1 LDAGPKK
8 ELLRFLSEDVRSGD
22 ITSALLTKKK
32 IVAQVISRQQGVVAG
47 IKFAKNLFQLKGC
60 TVKSFVKDGA
70 KVKQNQKILQVSGS
84 TQSVLSCERTAL
96 NLLSRMSGIATQ
108 TSFLVSKIRSVS
120 KKTNLY
126 STRKTAPGLRIFDKE
141 AVKIGGGHKHR
152 MSLDEM
158 IMIKDNHLVLCNS
171 MEDIIKQARKKRK
184 CVEVE
189 VENQKDVLLAAKMG
203 ASIIML
209 DNFTPTEIKRTI
221 AALRKKKMHNKIKLE
236 ASGGITSKNITAY
249 ARTGVDMISVGSIT
263 NSVTGLDLSLEVISN
278 SSR

>member
-1 LDAGPKK
+1 MDTGPKK
-8 ELLRFLSEDVRSGD
+8 QLLRFLSEDVRSGD

-32 IVAQVISRQQGVVAG
+32 IVAKIISRQQGVIAG

-60 TVKSFVKDGA
+60 TVKTFVKDGA
-70 KVKQNQKILQVSGS
+70 KVKRNQKILQVSGN
-84 TQSVLSCERTAL
+84 TQSILSCERTVL

-108 TSFLVSKIRSVS
+108 TNFLVSKIRSVS
-120 KKTNLY
+120 KKTSLY

-152 MSLDEM
+152 MALDEM

-171 MEDIIKQARKKRK
+171 MEDIIKQAQKKRK
-184 CVEVE
+184 RVEIE
-189 VENQKDVLLAAKMG
+189 VENQKDALLAAKMG

-209 DNFTPTEIKRTI
+209 DNFIPAEIKRTI
-221 AALRKKKMHNKIKLE
+221 AVLRKKKMRNKVKLE
-236 ASGGITSKNITAY
+236 ASGGISSKNIIAY
-249 ARTGVDMISVGSIT
+249 AKTGVDMISVGSIT
-263 NSVTGLDLSLEVISN
+263 NSVNALDLSLEVISN